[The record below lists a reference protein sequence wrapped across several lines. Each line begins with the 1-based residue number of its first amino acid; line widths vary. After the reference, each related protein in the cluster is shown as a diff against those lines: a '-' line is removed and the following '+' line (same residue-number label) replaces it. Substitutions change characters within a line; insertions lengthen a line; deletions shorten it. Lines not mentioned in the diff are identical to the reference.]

1 MPELLNVGGQAVIEG
16 VMMRGPRSMIIAVRK
31 PDGSIVVKD
40 GEWIPLVDRLPLFK
54 LPFLRGAMVMVEAM
68 VNGVQALSFS
78 ANAAL
83 GTEAQPQEGDRK
95 AAREA
100 ALSASAIAFSLVAAM
115 AMGAGLFIYAPH
127 FLASLALNVASGQPL
142 LAEADLGNPAFH
154 GLVGLIKM
162 AIFVGYILLISR
174 LPDIRRVFQY
184 HGAEHKSIFTYEA
197 GEELTVE
204 NARRHSREHKRCGT
218 SFLLYVVVVSIL
230 VYAFL
235 GWQTLWVRIL
245 TRLAL
250 VPVIAGL
257 AYEFIRFAGRSRH
270 PLVHLLSRPGMWLQ
284 GLTTREPDD
293 AQLEV
298 SIAALQAARGFGLPG

>member
-1 MPELLNVGGQAVIEG
+1 MPEAVLYGGQAVIEG
-16 VMMRGPRSMIIAVRK
+16 VMMRGPDRMAIAVRR
-31 PDGSIVVKD
+31 PDGEIGLRVERIESIVRRYP
-40 GEWIPLVDRLPLFK
+40 PLGWPVV
-54 LPFLRGAMVMVEAM
+54 RGVVALVETT
-68 VNGVQALSFS
+68 VLGVSALLYS
-78 ANAAL
+78 AN
-83 GTEAQPQEGDRK
+83 
-95 AAREA
+95 EA
-100 ALSASAIAFSLVAAM
+100 APEEQNLTRGELTATTVV
-115 AMGAGLFIYAPH
+115 GVVGG
-127 FLASLALNVASGQPL
+127 LALFVALPTWLTGAVRVHAWSPFAANL
-142 LAEADLGNPAFH
+142 FE
-154 GLVGLIKM
+154 GLVRL
-162 AIFVGYILLISR
+162 ALLIGY
-174 LPDIRRVFQY
+174 LKAVALIPDIERVFQY
-184 HGAEHKSIFTYEA
+184 HGAEHKVINTLEA

-218 SFLLYVVVVSIL
+218 SFLLYVVVISIL

-235 GWQTLWVRIL
+235 GWQALWLRVL

-257 AYEFIRFAGRSRH
+257 AYEFIRFAGRSKH